1 VDSTEISGYRFSR
14 YSQYSR
20 VIGLSE
26 LECSI
31 GQMASLLTIKLEC
44 QRKLQGTCRADIDNI
59 EV

>member
-1 VDSTEISGYRFSR
+1 VVSTEISGYRFSR

-31 GQMASLLTIKLEC
+31 EKMASLLTIKLEC
-44 QRKLQGTCRADIDNI
+44 EQKLQGICREDIDNI